1 MMEILKRNVIVS
13 FAVFMVLLSI
23 GCAAL
28 GFFAADRAEEK
39 QSQLS
44 NLTWSMEPTA
54 DYDYIKATDSTNR
67 FLAENY
73 KRGVIR
79 LIVGQSFHWSS
90 SCTKRV
96 MSSTI

>member
-28 GFFAADRAEEK
+28 GFFVADRTEEK

-54 DYDYIKATDSTNR
+54 DYDYIK
-67 FLAENY
+67 
-73 KRGVIR
+73 
-79 LIVGQSFHWSS
+79 VGIYGA
-90 SCTKRV
+90 V
-96 MSSTI
+96 